1 MSTGILGARTLL
13 AGTAQNIYVNN
24 NTEASVV
31 SVNVCN
37 FNHIAT
43 TISIAIST
51 AGHSSVTANEWVE
64 YDAELL
70 GKGVLERSGI
80 VVGAGQYVVVK
91 SSENN
96 VSTQVWGIE
105 VGSVVTSFTITTNT
119 AGDGP
124 VWNTISPLTN
134 VWAGVTTSITL
145 SATVAKTKTVSYN
158 VTTGALPAGLSLASS
173 TGIISGTPTSTAYGS
188 GVYSSSFTVTA
199 TDNLGNTS
207 AKSFVLAVNV
217 ISGGTVT
224 QSGGYQYHTFTASS
238 TLTVTAGTGQV
249 EVFAWGGGGG
259 GGTPGGWGVGSPG
272 GGGGAAFGKFRLSA
286 GSYPVVVGG
295 AGIVNG
301 TARAEGGG
309 GPVIGGGDNR
319 YGSAGGGYS
328 GMFLSSVSQ
337 ANSILIAGGGGG
349 GGSSRAGPGNSGG
362 AGGGWI
368 GQDGQSTYD
377 GKEAWRGQAGTST
390 AAGGVI
396 NNSSDQQGALLGGRS
411 TAGSGYGGAGGGG
424 YWGGSAGGYSESN
437 TMSGGGGGSGY
448 FNSTYINDGKLYT
461 GDRTTPGQDDHPLR
475 STYGQGGLIST
486 NGIQGVLIV
495 RYPI

>member
-1 MSTGILGARTLL
+1 MSTGLLGAQSLS

-24 NTEASVV
+24 NSDASVV
-31 SVNVCN
+31 SVNICN
-37 FNHIAT
+37 FNHISAR
-43 TISIAIST
+43 ISIALST
-51 AGHSSVTANEWVE
+51 VGHTGVTANEWIE
-64 YDAELL
+64 FDAALL

-80 VVGAGQYVVVK
+80 VVGAGQYIVVR
-91 SSENN
+91 SSESN
-96 VSTQVWGIE
+96 VSAQIWGIE
-105 VGSVVTSFTITTNT
+105 LGVETTALPISTNT
-119 AGDGP
+119 VGIAP
-124 VWNTISPLTN
+124 VWTTTSPLPTVWSGVPTSIQLRTTISQTE
-134 VWAGVTTSITL
+134 
-145 SATVAKTKTVSYN
+145 TVSYS
-158 VTTGALPAGLSLASS
+158 VTSGSLPAGLSLSSS
-173 TGIISGTPTSTAYGS
+173 TGVISGTPTSTAYGS
-188 GVYSSSFTVTA
+188 GVYSSSFTITA
-199 TDNLGNTS
+199 TDNLGNAS
-207 AKSFVLAVNV
+207 AKSFALAVNV

-238 TLTVTAGTGQV
+238 SLTVVAGTGQV

-272 GGGGAAFGKFRLSA
+272 GGGGAAYGKFTISP

-295 AGIVNG
+295 PGLVNG
-301 TARAEGGG
+301 TTRAEGGG

-328 GMFLSSVSQ
+328 GLFLTSVTQ
-337 ANSILIAGGGGG
+337 ANAILIAGGGGG

-362 AGGGWI
+362 TGGGWI
-368 GQDGQSTYD
+368 AQDGQSSYD

-448 FNSTYINDGKLYT
+448 FNSTYIA
-461 GDRTTPGQDDHPLR
+461 
-475 STYGQGGLIST
+475 
-486 NGIQGVLIV
+486 NGSFEQRIC
-495 RYPI
+495 P

>member
-1 MSTGILGARTLL
+1 MKGVLGATSLL
-13 AGTAQNIYVNN
+13 AGIAQNIYVNN
-24 NTEASVV
+24 STDASVV
-31 SVNVCN
+31 AVNVCN
-37 FNHIAT
+37 FNHIST
-43 TISIAIST
+43 TISIAVST
-51 AGHSSVTANEWVE
+51 AGHTSVTANEWIE
-64 YDAELL
+64 FGTELI

-80 VVGAGQYVVVK
+80 VVSPGQYIVVK
-91 SSENN
+91 SSESN
-96 VSTQVWGIE
+96 VSSQVWGAE
-105 VGSVVTSFTITTNT
+105 VGSVASALTISTNT
-119 AGDGP
+119 SGDGP
-124 VWNTISPLTN
+124 AWNTISPLTN
-134 VWAGVTTSITL
+134 VWAGVATSITL
-145 SATVAKTKTVSYN
+145 SATVAKTKTVSYS
-158 VTTGALPAGLSLASS
+158 VTTGSLPAGLSLASS
-173 TGIISGTPTSTAYGS
+173 TGIISGTPTSVAYGS

-238 TLTVTAGTGQV
+238 TLTVTAGTGQL
-249 EVFAWGGGGG
+249 EVFAWGGGGA
-259 GGTPGGWGVGSPG
+259 GGTVGGWSVASPG
-272 GGGGAAFGKFRLSA
+272 GGGGAAYGKFTISS

-295 AGIVNG
+295 PGVVNS
-301 TARAEGGG
+301 TTRAEGGG
-309 GPVIGGGDNR
+309 GQMIGGGDNR
-319 YGSAGGGYS
+319 YGGAGGGYT
-328 GMFLSSVSQ
+328 GLFLTSVSQ
-337 ANSILIAGGGGG
+337 ANAILIAGGGGG

-368 GQDGQSTYD
+368 AQDGQSSYD

-437 TMSGGGGGSGY
+437 TMAGGGGGSGY
-448 FNSTYINDGKLYT
+448 FNSTYIANGSLYT
-461 GDRTTPGQDDHPLR
+461 GDRTTPGLDNSSLR
-475 STYGQGGLIST
+475 STYGQGGFAST
-486 NGIQGVLIV
+486 NGTQGVLIV